1 MAVTRTVLPR
11 KGIIQPKHGD
21 NYEADLDQ
29 NWLTIDNLLQDA
41 ADVQAAIEAAGGG
54 SGVAPTEVG
63 ATPDAPGNFIVAH
76 GRGAVPFGAIIC
88 MTSGGAIWFQ
98 TNGDGSLKWD
108 NTYLYLVAS
117 AAGVTARVLVW

>member
-41 ADVQAAIEAAGGG
+41 QDVQAAIGAAGGG
-54 SGVAPTEVG
+54 MSPTEIG
-63 ATPDAPGNFIVAH
+63 ATPVAPGNFIVPH
-76 GRGAVPFGAIIC
+76 GLGAVPFGAIIC
-88 MTSGGAIWFQ
+88 MTSGGAVWFQ

-108 NTYLYLVAS
+108 DTNLYLVAS

>member
-11 KGIIQPKHGD
+11 KGIIQPRHGD

-41 ADVQAAIEAAGGG
+41 EDVQAAIEAAVGGK
-54 SGVAPTEVG
+54 SPTEIG
-63 ATPDAPGNFIVAH
+63 ATPAAPGNFVVPH
-76 GRGAVPFGAIIC
+76 GLGAAPFGAIIC

-98 TNGDGSLKWD
+98 TNVDGSLKWD
-108 NTYLYLVAS
+108 STNLYLVAS
-117 AAGVTARVLVW
+117 AAGVTARILVW

>member
-41 ADVQAAIEAAGGG
+41 QDVQAAIEAAGGG
-54 SGVAPTEVG
+54 MSPTEIG
-63 ATPDAPGNFIVAH
+63 ATPSAPGNFIVPH
-76 GRGAVPFGAIIC
+76 GLGSVPFGAIVC
-88 MTSGGAIWFQ
+88 MTSGGAVWFQ

-108 NTYLYLVAS
+108 DTNLYLVAS